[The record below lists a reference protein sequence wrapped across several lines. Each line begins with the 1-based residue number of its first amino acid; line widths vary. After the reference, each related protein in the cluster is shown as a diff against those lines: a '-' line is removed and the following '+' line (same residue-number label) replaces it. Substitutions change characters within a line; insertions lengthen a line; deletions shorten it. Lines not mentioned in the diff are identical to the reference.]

1 MAVPDDTTSRSLSDA
16 PQPFDPP
23 SEGSDGGK
31 PLRQRIAD
39 GWNRLGPAGKAG
51 VIVIGSVAAAM
62 VAGLFASSNTR
73 ATAGDEVEEE
83 DTDPPTRWWTNH
95 AGGYYVCSHQGC
107 SKKVNP
113 TIFGHDCCGR
123 CWPGRDCLSA
133 AQRDY
138 DGPGGFA
145 HNYFEVLLRP
155 GVCEVCG
162 EPPKA
167 HPWEFDSLTGQRHS
181 SG

>member
-1 MAVPDDTTSRSLSDA
+1 MAAPDDTTSRSLSGA

-23 SEGSDGGK
+23 PEGSDGKK

-39 GWNRLGPAGKAG
+39 RWNRLGPTGKAG
-51 VIVIGSVAAAM
+51 VIVIGSVTAAM
-62 VAGLFASSNTR
+62 VAGLLASSNTL
-73 ATAGDEVEEE
+73 ATAADAVAEE

-133 AQRDY
+133 AQGDY

-167 HPWEFDSLTGQRHS
+167 HPWEFDSLTGQRHAA
-181 SG
+181 G